1 MGPLE
6 VLAAFSKQ
14 ENLPEDVV
22 TNRKRNPRATQI
34 MPIPAPY
41 GKRTLTPREWKI
53 ARLISSGLTNNEIAP
68 LAGTTENVVK
78 NYLRVIYDKTGLSTR
93 LEVALWFIGIT
104 EERGMDREAYN
115 ASITHSKKRAGA
127 AGAS

>member
-1 MGPLE
+1 
-6 VLAAFSKQ
+6 
-14 ENLPEDVV
+14 
-22 TNRKRNPRATQI
+22 

-41 GKRTLTPREWKI
+41 SKRTLTPREWKI
-53 ARLISSGLTNNEIAP
+53 ARLISTGLTNNEIAP
-68 LAGTTENVVK
+68 LVGTTEHVVK
-78 NYLRVIYDKTGLSTR
+78 NYLRFIYDKTGLNTR

-115 ASITHSKKRAGA
+115 ASITHSEKRARA